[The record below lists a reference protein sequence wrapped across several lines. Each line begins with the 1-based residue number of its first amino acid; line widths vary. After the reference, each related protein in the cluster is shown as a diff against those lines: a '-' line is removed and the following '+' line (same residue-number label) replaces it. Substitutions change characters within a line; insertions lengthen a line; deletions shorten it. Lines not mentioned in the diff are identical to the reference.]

1 MTTPGKASLP
11 VIKRLPKY
19 YRYLRN
25 LKHEGIT
32 SISSRELAAQMGTT
46 ASQVRQ
52 DFNCIGDVNGRQGIG
67 YSVENLLSILEHLL
81 FGDGDLLP
89 TILIGCGRL
98 GKAVSRFIT
107 TDTNGYKLIA
117 AFDNSPEEVGKEIS
131 GIQILNI
138 DQLEEFCTEHHPE
151 VAVLCLPRSGAE
163 ELSSRLVSLGIQGF
177 WNFSHYDLSIPY
189 PEVVVENV
197 HLGDSLM
204 SLGYRLREPGLNTAE
219 TPILWIANKP
229 SPHRAVRQA
238 LREGSFYEENPYHGK
253 TIFPLRRHE
262 QRQEHGPDAG
272 GAQLRGAGDAGA
284 HPEAA
289 GGHQGRR

>member
-1 MTTPGKASLP
+1 MNTPGKASLP

-19 YRYLRN
+19 YRYLRT
-25 LKHEGIT
+25 LKNDGIT

-81 FGDGDLLP
+81 FGNGDLLP

-117 AFDNSPEEVGKEIS
+117 AFDNAPDEVGKEIN
-131 GIQILNI
+131 GIQILHI
-138 DQLEEFCTEHHPE
+138 DELEAFCAEHHPE

-163 ELSSRLVSLGIQGF
+163 EISGRLVALGDLSRADRRGGLLHRPRRPPQARKKGCEAKQKRKRSSRLRLLF
-177 WNFSHYDLSIPY
+177 FCLSSG
-189 PEVVVENV
+189 ENCAT
-197 HLGDSLM
+197 LSK
-204 SLGYRLREPGLNTAE
+204 E
-219 TPILWIANKP
+219 
-229 SPHRAVRQA
+229 
-238 LREGSFYEENPYHGK
+238 YE
-253 TIFPLRRHE
+253 
-262 QRQEHGPDAG
+262 
-272 GAQLRGAGDAGA
+272 
-284 HPEAA
+284 
-289 GGHQGRR
+289 

>member
-1 MTTPGKASLP
+1 MNNPTKASLP

-19 YRYLRN
+19 YRYLCS
-25 LKHEGIT
+25 LQEDGIT

-67 YSVENLLSILEHLL
+67 YSVENLLSILEQLL

-117 AFDNSPEEVGKEIS
+117 AFDVAKEEVGREIN
-131 GIQILNI
+131 GIPIRHI
-138 DQLEEFCTEHHPE
+138 DELEAFCAQTHPKA
-151 VAVLCLPRSGAE
+151 AVLCVPREGAREVSG
-163 ELSSRLVSLGIQGF
+163 RLVDLGIEGF
-177 WNFSHYDLSIPY
+177 WNFSHYDLSVSY
-189 PEVVVENV
+189 PDVVVENV

-204 SLGYRLREPGLNTAE
+204 SLGYRLRN
-219 TPILWIANKP
+219 
-229 SPHRAVRQA
+229 
-238 LREGSFYEENPYHGK
+238 
-253 TIFPLRRHE
+253 
-262 QRQEHGPDAG
+262 QE
-272 GAQLRGAGDAGA
+272 
-284 HPEAA
+284 
-289 GGHQGRR
+289 

>member
-1 MTTPGKASLP
+1 MNTPAKASLP

-19 YRYLRN
+19 YRYLRS
-25 LKHEGIT
+25 LQAEGIT

-67 YSVENLLSILEHLL
+67 YSVENLLSILEQLL
-81 FGDGDLLP
+81 FGNGDRLP

-107 TDTNGYKLIA
+107 TDANGYKLIA
-117 AFDNSPEEVGKEIS
+117 AFDNAPDEVGKEIS
-131 GIQILNI
+131 GVRILHI
-138 DQLEEFCTEHHPE
+138 DELEAFCEEHKPE

-163 ELSSRLVSLGIQGF
+163 EISGRLVSMGIKGF
-177 WNFSHYDLSIPY
+177 WNFSHYDLSVPY

-204 SLGYRLREPGLNTAE
+204 SLGYRLRN
-219 TPILWIANKP
+219 
-229 SPHRAVRQA
+229 Q
-238 LREGSFYEENPYHGK
+238 
-253 TIFPLRRHE
+253 
-262 QRQEHGPDAG
+262 D
-272 GAQLRGAGDAGA
+272 
-284 HPEAA
+284 
-289 GGHQGRR
+289 